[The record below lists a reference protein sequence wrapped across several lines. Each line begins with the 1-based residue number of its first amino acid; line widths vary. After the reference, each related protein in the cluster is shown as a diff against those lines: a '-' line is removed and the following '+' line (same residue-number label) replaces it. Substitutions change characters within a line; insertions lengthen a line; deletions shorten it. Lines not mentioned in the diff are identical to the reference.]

1 MKWVFIEPGKLGQ
14 SHGWIFNSS
23 CLDIYI
29 YISKPVRKTTINFHV
44 LLIDLKVADFRI
56 MSTFT
61 TSKWVEERKK
71 RHMHLK
77 LKILETLA
85 LSKPPQVACAKVLI
99 LFFSLVFPPSITL
112 NLILNFSLEFHSFL
126 FLSYMWA
133 YISKQLHTAI
143 I

>member
-1 MKWVFIEPGKLGQ
+1 MWIMEQILLWGWESIYVVKWVFIEPGKLGQ

-29 YISKPVRKTTINFHV
+29 SKPVRKTTINFYV

-56 MSTFT
+56 MSTNT

-85 LSKPPQVACAKVLI
+85 LSKPPQVTCAKVLI
-99 LFFSLVFPPSITL
+99 YLFSLVFPHPSPWTSYW
-112 NLILNFSLEFHSFL
+112 ILV
-126 FLSYMWA
+126 
-133 YISKQLHTAI
+133 
-143 I
+143 

>member
-1 MKWVFIEPGKLGQ
+1 MVGSLTQVVW
-14 SHGWIFNSS
+14 
-23 CLDIYI
+23 IYI

-56 MSTFT
+56 MSTNT

-85 LSKPPQVACAKVLI
+85 LSKPPKVTCAKVLI
-99 LFFSLVFPPSITL
+99 YLFSLVFPHPSP
-112 NLILNFSLEFHSFL
+112 
-126 FLSYMWA
+126 
-133 YISKQLHTAI
+133 
-143 I
+143 